1 MCSKLLLSICLL
13 IPGALAIGC
22 SSANTNNASNTSN
35 ANAANTSSVT
45 NTSTTTTTATNT
57 SGEYETT
64 VTNNADGARTET
76 RTYRNNSRISKVE
89 ITTRGGKR
97 TARVTSNTGE
107 TRDIPEEKVEA
118 VINGTADAIAD
129 AAGFVADKSKEAASA
144 VKEGGEKVVDKGKE
158 GAQKVGEGAKTVG
171 EKAAEGTKTAA
182 EKTAEGAKKAGKAVK
197 NAVTP

>member
-1 MCSKLLLSICLL
+1 MRSKLLLTICLL

-22 SSANTNNASNTSN
+22 SSANTNNASNTTN
-35 ANAANTSSVT
+35 ANASNTTSVT

-64 VTNNADGARTET
+64 ITNDGVLRIET
-76 RTYRNNSRISKVE
+76 RAYRNNPRISKVE
-89 ITTRGGKR
+89 ITTRDGKR
-97 TARVTSNTGE
+97 TARVTSTTGE
-107 TRDIPEEKVEA
+107 TRDIPEEKVES

-129 AAGFVADKSKEAASA
+129 AAGFVTDKSKDAASA
-144 VKEGGEKVVDKGKE
+144 VKEGGEKAVDKGKE
-158 GAQKVGEGAKTVG
+158 GAQKVAEGAKTVG
-171 EKAAEGTKTAA
+171 EKAVDGTKTAA